1 MKYYICIVNNEIGII
16 SDDNREY
23 YCNFKTKR
31 DYFKKIIAN
40 DLERV
45 KNKYPTAKID
55 NLETVIS
62 NELPR
67 MLANEIMSFLLD
79 NRLDVYLNGKFPAD
93 IQKVTGMWMWMFDYP
108 MTDNALESAKNMR
121 DLIQGEFNE
130 SNEA

>member
-40 DLERV
+40 DLE
-45 KNKYPTAKID
+45 
-55 NLETVIS
+55 TVIS

-67 MLANEIMSFLLD
+67 MLANEIMSFLLDTED